1 MSTVVSYLPSAL
13 AAQNPNASI
22 EAEIRRV
29 FEGQRARA
37 LALRTSTAA
46 ERMAKIRKL
55 RDALLE
61 HRDELIAAGA
71 ADFKKPP
78 AEVELTELLPVVA
91 EANDALRQLKKWMKP
106 TSVWPSRATLGLKA
120 WVQYEPKGRTLIIS
134 PWNYPVNL
142 TFCPLISALAAGN
155 TAILKPSE
163 MTPHCA
169 ALMTKIIGKTF
180 TPDEVAIFEGDAVV
194 STTLLALPFDHIF
207 FTGSPAIGKV
217 VMAAAAK
224 HLTSVTL
231 ELGGKSPT
239 VIDATA
245 DIKLAAQNILWGKF
259 TNNGQTCIAPDHIFV
274 HASVKNQ
281 FVAECK
287 AALDATY
294 GSDAAAQQKSP
305 FLARIVNTRHTSRI
319 KSLLDD
325 ATSKG
330 AKVLTGGAVDEADCY
345 IAPTL
350 IENIPADAKIM
361 SEEIFG
367 PLLPII
373 SFTNV
378 DEVIARINADPK
390 PLALYIW
397 SKSEPAIQKLLKET
411 SAGGT
416 CINHTVVHFLHGNL
430 PFGGVNNS
438 GIGSAHGH
446 YGFRDFSH
454 QRSVVRTRI
463 MLAKMFFPPYTD
475 KMRKIVNLLIKTV

>member
-1 MSTVVSYLPSAL
+1 MSTVVSYLPSAY
-13 AAQNPNASI
+13 AAQSQGQSL
-22 EAEIRRV
+22 EADIHRV
-29 FEGQRARA
+29 FDGQRATA
-37 LALRTSTAA
+37 LRLRTSTLE
-46 ERMAKIRKL
+46 ERLDKIKKL
-55 RDALLE
+55 KKALLA
-61 HRDELIAAGA
+61 HREELLAAGY

-78 AEVELTELLPVVA
+78 AEVELTELLPVIA
-91 EANDALRQLKKWMKP
+91 EANDAIRKLKSWMKP
-106 TSVWPSRATLGLKA
+106 TQVWPSRATLGLKA

-142 TFCPLISALAAGN
+142 TFCPLISAIAAGN

-180 TPDEVAIFEGDAVV
+180 TPDEVAIFEGDAAV
-194 STTLLALPFDHIF
+194 STTLLSLPFDHIF

-239 VIDATA
+239 IIDATA
-245 DIKLAAQNILWGKF
+245 DLKVAAQNILWGKF
-259 TNNGQTCIAPDHIFV
+259 TNNGQTCIAPDHVFV
-274 HASVKNQ
+274 HASVKDQ
-281 FVAECK
+281 FVRECK
-287 AALDATY
+287 TVLDATY
-294 GSDAAAQQKSP
+294 GADAAAQQKSP
-305 FLARIVNTRHTSRI
+305 FLARIVNQRHTGRI

-325 ATSKG
+325 ATAKG
-330 AKVLTGGAVDEADCY
+330 AKVLTGGSVDESDCY

-373 SFTNV
+373 AFNNV
-378 DEVIARINADPK
+378 DDVIARINADPK

-397 SKSEPAIQKLLKET
+397 SKNEANIDKLLKQT

-438 GIGSAHGH
+438 GIGRAHGH
-446 YGFRDFSH
+446 YGFQDFSH
-454 QRSVVRTRI
+454 ARSVVRTRI